1 MSTYHIDD
9 VERLQR
15 INEALVNRVERAMDQ
30 QQNAFSLFQT
40 AISLDGQVR
49 RRTDELTATMRRLEK
64 SNVELE
70 REKEVSENAKTYVD
84 QVERLLDVSKV
95 EASQITASGGYGGGG
110 D

>member
-49 RRTDELTATMRRLEK
+49 RRTDELTATIIGVTPSTCTGGSSDFGFDLTGEK
-64 SNVELE
+64 
-70 REKEVSENAKTYVD
+70 K
-84 QVERLLDVSKV
+84 
-95 EASQITASGGYGGGG
+95 
-110 D
+110 